1 MFKPSKVEFENLF
14 DELFETDKEH
24 SIEIMNYV
32 FKKPHDSLFLN
43 IDESRY
49 FKDYDELIVKNN
61 NLDNDIS
68 SDEKEI

>member
-32 FKKPHDSLFLN
+32 FNDLTIH
-43 IDESRY
+43 Y
-49 FKDYDELIVKNN
+49 FKHR
-61 NLDNDIS
+61 
-68 SDEKEI
+68 